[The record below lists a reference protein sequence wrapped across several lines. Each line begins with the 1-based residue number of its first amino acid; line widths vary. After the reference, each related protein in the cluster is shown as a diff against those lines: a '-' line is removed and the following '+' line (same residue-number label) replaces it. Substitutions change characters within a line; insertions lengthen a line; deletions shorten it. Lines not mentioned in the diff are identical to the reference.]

1 MDQVLYFNNISIAT
15 PIAQIY
21 RRLGFRKGV
30 TDLSPKDE
38 AQTGRYIET
47 ALSLI
52 RLQGAA
58 RRLPVLLEGKAT
70 VRLPEEATFESRRLL
85 KFLCDSDEILLM
97 GATAGTEIMS
107 AIQEDAAGRNVTR
120 GIVLDATAS
129 EVVDA
134 ALDWIMAYCNQT
146 LRRQGRRLLTARYSA
161 GYGDLALEN
170 QQTMYR
176 LLALEKIGIEIT
188 QTCILIPEKSVTAIT
203 GITRQEKNIDKKIKN
218 HSSFEE

>member
-1 MDQVLYFNNISIAT
+1 MDKVNYFNNISIET

-30 TDLSPKDE
+30 TDLSPRDQ
-38 AQTGRYIET
+38 AQTEGYIDA

-58 RRLPVLLEGKAT
+58 RRLPVLLEGKSG

-85 KFLCDSDEILLM
+85 KFLGGSDEILLM
-97 GATAGTEIMS
+97 GATAGTEIMT

-120 GIVLDATAS
+120 AVVLDATAS
-129 EVVDA
+129 ETVDA
-134 ALDWIMAYCNQT
+134 ALDWIMACYNQT
-146 LRRQGRRLLTARYSA
+146 LRRQGKRLLTTRFSA

-170 QQTMYR
+170 QRTMYR
-176 LLALEKIGIEIT
+176 LLALDKIGIKIT
-188 QTCILIPEKSVTAIT
+188 ETCILVPEKSVTAIT
-203 GITRQEKNIDKKIKN
+203 GIT
-218 HSSFEE
+218 S